1 MILAEDVI
9 GSLLTEYL
17 GSPQQH
23 IAASESNYVINDTG
37 KNEDTINCPE
47 SDGENM
53 DSSTEKND
61 NGENEQPGDRSVDL
75 PTCCGDEDIK
85 GDSVDRVN
93 KEADSSPDE
102 HIEAAVEQNCG
113 EASLINDEPTD
124 ATSADSLEHGKMCQD
139 SSSIQNNNGL
149 PASACQFKNVVA
161 IVDPP
166 RVGLHPT
173 VIKALRTHPLI
184 RRLVYISCNPDS
196 LVANAIELCT
206 PTSEK
211 QEKNKG
217 NRGWRSMSAAG
228 LARQRTKS
236 MPNSEPFIPKRAMAV
251 DLFPHTSHCEMVM
264 LFER

>member
-1 MILAEDVI
+1 LSSYDGIKQAEDVI

-102 HIEAAVEQNCG
+102 HIEAAVEQSCG

-124 ATSADSLEHGKMCQD
+124 AISTDSLEHGKTCQD
-139 SSSIQNNNGL
+139 SSLIQNNNVL
-149 PASACQFKNVVA
+149 AASACQFKNVVA

-166 RVGLHPT
+166 RVGLRPT
-173 VIKALRTHPLI
+173 VSK
-184 RRLVYISCNPDS
+184 
-196 LVANAIELCT
+196 
-206 PTSEK
+206 
-211 QEKNKG
+211 
-217 NRGWRSMSAAG
+217 
-228 LARQRTKS
+228 
-236 MPNSEPFIPKRAMAV
+236 F
-251 DLFPHTSHCEMVM
+251 
-264 LFER
+264 